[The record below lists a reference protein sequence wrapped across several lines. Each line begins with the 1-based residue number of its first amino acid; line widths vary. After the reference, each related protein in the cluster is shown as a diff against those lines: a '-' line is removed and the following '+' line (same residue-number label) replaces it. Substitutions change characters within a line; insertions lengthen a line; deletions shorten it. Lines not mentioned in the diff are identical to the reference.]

1 VHRTR
6 DHGSRRNVIVNE
18 RATTR
23 GVDST
28 LALLR
33 DGYRFISRRCDHYGS
48 DVFTTRLLFEPTICM
63 RGAAAAEVFYD
74 TDRFTRAGAAP
85 DRLVKTLFGE
95 GGVQALDGEAHRVRK
110 QMFLS
115 MMTPDGIDRFVQ
127 LADEQWLAAAMQWE
141 GRDRVVLF
149 DEAMQLLTRSVCA
162 WAGVPLPE
170 SEVALRVADFAAM
183 IDAAGGVGYRYMR
196 GRIARERG
204 NRWAEGLV
212 DDVRAGRLKVDDDA
226 ALARIVAHR
235 DADGS
240 MLDRHEAAV
249 ELLNVLRPVVAIAR
263 YIMFVAMALHRDHAS
278 AVHLRDDPY
287 DVRFV
292 DAFVLEVRRDYPF
305 FPFVA
310 ARVRRDFHW
319 RGQRFDEGT
328 RVLLDLHGTN
338 HHAAVWSDP
347 QRFAPERFLE
357 REPTPFDLIPQGGGD
372 HLRNHRCAGEWM
384 TNAVLRH
391 ATRFL
396 VSRIRYEVPSQDLT
410 IRLSRV
416 PAVPRSGFVMSH
428 VRLLD

>member
-1 VHRTR
+1 
-6 DHGSRRNVIVNE
+6 VNDQPS
-18 RATTR
+18 TR

-28 LALLR
+28 VALLR
-33 DGYRFISRRCDHYGS
+33 DGYRFISRRCDRYGG
-48 DVFTTRLLFEPTICM
+48 DVFRTRLLLEPTICM

-110 QMFLS
+110 QLFLS
-115 MMTPDGIDRFVQ
+115 LMTPDGIERFVE
-127 LADEQWLAAAMQWE
+127 LADEQWRAAATRWE
-141 GRDRVVLF
+141 AQDRVVLF
-149 DEAMQLLTRSVCA
+149 DEAMRLLTRSVCT
-162 WAGVPLPE
+162 WAGVPLAE
-170 SEVALRVADFAAM
+170 SEVDLRVADFAAM
-183 IDAAGGVGYRYMR
+183 IDAAGGVGYRYVR

-204 NRWAEGLV
+204 NRWAERLI
-212 DDVRAGRLKVDDDA
+212 DDVRAGRVKAVDGTA
-226 ALARIVAHR
+226 MARVVDHR

-240 MLDRHEAAV
+240 LLDRREAAV
-249 ELLNVLRPVVAIAR
+249 ELLNVLRPTVAIAR
-263 YIMFVAMALHRDHAS
+263 YIMFAAMALHRDPAS
-278 AVHLRDDPY
+278 AVHLRDDPD
-287 DVRFV
+287 DVRFL

-319 RGQRFDEGT
+319 RGHRFDQGM

-338 HHAAVWSDP
+338 HHAALWSDP
-347 QRFAPERFLE
+347 QRFAPERFFD

-372 HLRNHRCAGEWM
+372 HLRNHRCAGEWL

-396 VSRIRYEVPSQDLT
+396 TSRIRYEVPSQDLT

-416 PAVPRSGFVMSH
+416 PAVPRSRFVISH
-428 VRLLD
+428 VRVLG